1 MFRSVLAA
9 LALAG
14 VASSQAAVPLPALVI
29 DGSQTTVSG
38 LSSGAFM
45 AVQMHVAYSATFH
58 TGAGIVAG
66 GPYYCAQDSLAT
78 ATGPCMAH
86 TSAIP
91 VASLV
96 ATTKSWAN
104 SGAIDPVANLANSKL
119 YLYSGTQDETVVQAV
134 MNDLKTYYASFV
146 PAASTVYKNTIGSGH
161 GMITDD
167 FGGTCATTA
176 SPYVD
181 DCNFDLAGALL
192 QQLYGTL
199 APRNAGALSGNFVQF
214 DQTAF
219 VSGHGMASTGWL
231 YVPADCAAG
240 ATCRLHVALHGCLQN
255 AGDVGQ
261 QFVRDTGYNR
271 WADTNHIVVMYP
283 QTGAATAA
291 NPNGCWDWWGYD
303 SASYAKKNGP
313 QMAAVKAM
321 VDHVSGGTP
330 PAAPATLPA
339 ASGTRDPARRQRRHG
354 LRRDEHVGQARVERG
369 RRRGGLRR
377 VARPDEDQRRAA
389 DDDVGHRHR
398 PRARHAV
405 SLGRQGR
412 RERRCRRAVVGGRRR
427 DDDRQRVAVLHRQ
440 QLRAD
445 ARRPRIRAVRLRVC
459 RRVERADGPVEHLPE
474 FDAEA
479 DGAGLVRRR
488 DLLLKSLGAEGASNA
503 RGSGLASG
511 FRCQAGSKT

>member
-96 ATTKSWAN
+96 ATTKSWAS

-339 ASGTRDPARRQRRHG
+339 ASGVTASGATSTSVKLAWNAVAGAVGYDVWRGPTKINAAPLTTTSTTDTGLAPATLYHW
-354 LRRDEHVGQARVERG
+354 VVKA
-369 RRRGGLRR
+369 
-377 VARPDEDQRRAA
+377 VAS
-389 DDDVGHRHR
+389 G
-398 PRARHAV
+398 
-405 SLGRQGR
+405 
-412 RERRCRRAVVGGRRR
+412 
-427 DDDRQRVAVLHRQ
+427 
-440 QLRAD
+440 
-445 ARRPRIRAVRLRVC
+445 
-459 RRVERADGPVEHLPE
+459 
-474 FDAEA
+474 
-479 DGAGLVRRR
+479 
-488 DLLLKSLGAEGASNA
+488 GAEGPPSAVVAATTTGSASLCFTDNNYA
-503 RGSGLASG
+503 LTLAGRAYALYGYAYADGSNELMGLWNIYLNSTLKQTAP
-511 FRCQAGSKT
+511 GSYVVATCS